1 LDIVI
6 RPEPAARIPVW
17 REPGMPALLLL
28 TAAGFSGYAALLPVA
43 PLWAV
48 HGGANEAGSGFVN
61 GLLLLAT
68 IATQPFVPRLLRR
81 FGTAPVLAAGL
92 LFLGV
97 PSLLHLIS
105 DQLGWIFAMSV
116 LRGFGF
122 GILTVTGSTT
132 LAHLVSP
139 ARHGAAIGAYGAS
152 IAIPQVILL
161 PAGPWLVDV
170 VGYWIVFALGATSI
184 LGIAATPWLARA
196 LRDLDVERL
205 VREDA
210 AGDSADGA
218 VPSEASGNRP
228 PRRVASRLARPTII
242 LLGATLAGGALI
254 TFAPQ
259 MTSAP
264 LVTVG
269 GLALFT
275 VAAAVSRWRIGSL
288 ADRYGTRVFLWPL
301 VICTV
306 LGLVLT
312 AFAVDN
318 PGDTKVMLFL
328 IALTLVG
335 IGYGGIQ
342 NLTLLLSLGIVSR
355 KDYGTASAVWNIGF
369 DAGSGVGS
377 VLVGTVAAGLSFPP
391 ALLLAAAISLAT
403 LPLALMRGRRTL
415 SGESSSGR

>member
-1 LDIVI
+1 LGIVN
-6 RPEPAARIPVW
+6 RPDPAFRIPVW

-28 TAAGFSGYAALLPVA
+28 TAAGFSGYAALLSVA

-48 HGGANEAGSGFVN
+48 HGGADKAGSGFVN

-68 IATQPFVPRLLRR
+68 IATQPFVPWLLRR
-81 FGTAPVLAAGL
+81 FGTAPVLATGL
-92 LFLGV
+92 LFLGG

-105 DQLGWIFAMSV
+105 DQLGWILAMSV

-132 LAHLVSP
+132 LAHLVPP

-196 LRDLDVERL
+196 LRDQDVERL
-205 VREDA
+205 LSDDA
-210 AGDSADGA
+210 AGDSAGNDI
-218 VPSEASGNRP
+218 PSKASGNRSQ
-228 PRRVASRLARPTII
+228 RRVASRLARPTII

-259 MTSAP
+259 MSSAP
-264 LVTVG
+264 LATAG

-275 VAAAVSRWRIGSL
+275 VAAAVSRWRIGSF
-288 ADRYGTRVFLWPL
+288 ADRYGTRVILWPL
-301 VICTV
+301 VLLTV
-306 LGLVLT
+306 AGLALT
-312 AFAVDN
+312 ALAIEN
-318 PGDTKVMLFL
+318 PGDTKVILFL
-328 IALTLVG
+328 VALTLVG

-342 NLTLLLSLGIVSR
+342 NLTLLLCLGAVSR
-355 KDYGTASAVWNIGF
+355 KEYGTASAVWNIGF
-369 DAGSGVGS
+369 DAGTGVGS
-377 VLVGTVAAGLSFPP
+377 VLVGTIAAGLSFPP
-391 ALLLAAAISLAT
+391 ALLVAAAISLAT
-403 LPLALMRGRRTL
+403 LPLAFVRGRR
-415 SGESSSGR
+415 R

>member
-1 LDIVI
+1 MGIVN
-6 RPEPAARIPVW
+6 RPDPALRIPVW

-48 HGGANEAGSGFVN
+48 HGGADKAGSGFVN

-68 IATQPFVPRLLRR
+68 IATQPFVPWLLRR
-81 FGTAPVLAAGL
+81 FGTAPVLATGL
-92 LFLGV
+92 LFLGG

-105 DQLGWIFAMSV
+105 DQLGWILAMSV

-132 LAHLVSP
+132 LAHLVPP

-196 LRDLDVERL
+196 LRDQDVERL
-205 VREDA
+205 LSDDP
-210 AGDSADGA
+210 AGDSAGNDI
-218 VPSEASGNRP
+218 PSKASGNRSQ
-228 PRRVASRLARPTII
+228 RRVASRLARPTII

-259 MTSAP
+259 MSSAP
-264 LVTVG
+264 LATAG

-275 VAAAVSRWRIGSL
+275 VAAAVSRWRIGSF
-288 ADRYGTRVFLWPL
+288 ADRYGTRVILWPL
-301 VICTV
+301 VLLTV
-306 LGLVLT
+306 AGLALT
-312 AFAVDN
+312 ALAIEN
-318 PGDTKVMLFL
+318 PGDTKVILFL

-342 NLTLLLSLGIVSR
+342 NLTLLLCLGAVSR
-355 KDYGTASAVWNIGF
+355 KEYGAASAVWNIGF
-369 DAGSGVGS
+369 DAGTGVGS
-377 VLVGTVAAGLSFPP
+377 VLVGTIAAGLSFPP
-391 ALLLAAAISLAT
+391 ALLVAAAISLAT
-403 LPLALMRGRRTL
+403 LPLAFVRERR
-415 SGESSSGR
+415 R